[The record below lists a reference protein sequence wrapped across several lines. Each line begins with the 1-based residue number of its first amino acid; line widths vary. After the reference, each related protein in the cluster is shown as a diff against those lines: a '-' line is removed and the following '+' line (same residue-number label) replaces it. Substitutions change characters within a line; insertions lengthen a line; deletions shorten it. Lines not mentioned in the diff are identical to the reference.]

1 MADTAGITT
10 ERSFGDRPL
19 RIAALIL
26 SLLGI
31 GVAGYLTYVHYA
43 DISPICAGGSG
54 GCEKV
59 QASDQSYLA
68 GVPVALLGLL
78 SYITLLIA
86 NALRGEYART
96 VAALVAII
104 GFGFSAYLTYE
115 SVTVIEA
122 TCQWCLASFGIMT
135 LMAIVTV
142 TRLVRGDAPRWSTT
156 VD

>member
-1 MADTAGITT
+1 LT
-10 ERSFGDRPL
+10 DRPL

-59 QASDQSYLA
+59 QASDQSKLA

-78 SYITLLIA
+78 SYI
-86 NALRGEYART
+86 ALRGDLARV

-122 TCQWCLASFGIMT
+122 TCQWCLSSFAIMT
-135 LMAIVTV
+135 LMAIVTI
-142 TRLVRGDAPRWSTT
+142 TRLVRGDVPR
-156 VD
+156 

>member
-1 MADTAGITT
+1 MT
-10 ERSFGDRPL
+10 DRPL
-19 RIAALIL
+19 RAAALFL

-54 GCEKV
+54 GCERV
-59 QASDQSYLA
+59 QASDQSKLA
-68 GVPVALLGLL
+68 GIPVALLGLL
-78 SYITLLIA
+78 SYVTLLGLNVA
-86 NALRGEYART
+86 RGELARAG
-96 VAALVAII
+96 AALVAII

-122 TCQWCLASFGIMT
+122 TCQWCLSSFAIMT

-142 TRLVRGDAPRWSTT
+142 TRLLRADA
-156 VD
+156 

>member
-59 QASDQSYLA
+59 QASDQSKLA
-68 GVPVALLGLL
+68 GIPVALLGLL
-78 SYITLLIA
+78 SYITLLVL
-86 NALRGEYART
+86 NFLRGELART
-96 VAALVAII
+96 GAALVAII
-104 GFGFSAYLTYE
+104 GFGFSVYLTIE
-115 SVTVIEA
+115 SVTVINA
-122 TCQWCLASFGIMT
+122 TCQWCLSSLVIMT
-135 LMAIVTV
+135 LMAIVTT
-142 TRLVRGDAPRWSTT
+142 TRLIRGD
-156 VD
+156 

>member
-1 MADTAGITT
+1 VSGL
-10 ERSFGDRPL
+10 PL
-19 RIAALIL
+19 RIASLIL

-59 QASDQSYLA
+59 QASDQSKFV
-68 GVPVALLGLL
+68 GIPVALLGLC
-78 SYITLLIA
+78 SYVTLLA
-86 NALRGEYART
+86 LNALRGEFARMG
-96 VAALVAII
+96 AALVAIV
-104 GFGFSAYLTYE
+104 GFGFSVYLTIE

-122 TCQWCLASFGIMT
+122 TCQWCLASLGIMT

-142 TRLVRGDAPRWSTT
+142 TRLVLAEE
-156 VD
+156 